1 MRTLG
6 VILGVLLLTG
16 AACQAG
22 GQEGGQIPVSGTLSG
37 SGDQPM
43 RRARVVLE
51 KSSGKV
57 SVRAAADSDGR
68 FSFTLNEP
76 GGYGLKAKGRRHDT
90 IVIPLIVTT
99 AQSVQ
104 LDIRLTASKSGDDRI
119 PEVTSY
125 PTIVGEIATVYLDV
139 EAREKRIGKL
149 IGAAQEEQ
157 SGAGHVLENVEF
169 LEQLDRERAPILERI
184 SSEQDPLLRHWLL
197 LRYFDELLPLE
208 RDQHLAIEALQIIPP
223 TSPLWSFEAWWVYGA
238 KNLIFTVSQV
248 AKDQELASA
257 YVRQVVESHPDP
269 EVRNQFLGHGIN
281 AAHKEGDEKTKWRYY
296 NQLQAEHRG
305 TNEAKR
311 TRKRFAPQR
320 KLQVGNPIPRFSFVS
335 LDNSAVSF
343 TNRSLLGTV
352 YLIDFWGTWCG
363 PCIAEI
369 PVMQDAYHK
378 YHEAGFQILSVAIKD
393 DRDAI
398 KRFREE
404 RYAMA
409 WMHTRVSRARNSAVE
424 AAFEI
429 TGVPRPILV
438 DEEGRIIAIDG
449 ELLDG
454 KLPAVLAEVFG
465 QNP

>member
-6 VILGVLLLTG
+6 VILGILFLTG

-22 GQEGGQIPVSGTLSG
+22 GQEDGQISVSGTLSG
-37 SGDQPM
+37 SGNQPM
-43 RRARVVLE
+43 RRARVVVE

-57 SVRAAADSDGR
+57 AARAATDSDGR
-68 FSFTLNEP
+68 FSLTLNEP
-76 GGYGLKAKGRRHDT
+76 GGYGLTAKGRRHDT
-90 IVIPLIVTT
+90 IEIPLIVTT

-104 LDIRLTASKSGDDRI
+104 LDIRLTASEAGVERI

-125 PTIVGEIATVYLDV
+125 PTIFGEIATVYLDV

-149 IGAAQEEQ
+149 IGVAKKEQ
-157 SGAGHVLENVEF
+157 SGAGPILTSVEF
-169 LEQLDRERAPILERI
+169 LEQLERERAPILERI
-184 SSEQDPLLRHWLL
+184 SSEHDSLLRHWLL
-197 LRYFDELLPLE
+197 LRYFDELWPLE
-208 RDQHLAIEALQIIPP
+208 RDQHLAIEVLQIIPP
-223 TSPLWSFEAWWVYGA
+223 TSPLWSFEAWWVAGA
-238 KNLIFTVSQV
+238 SNLIFTVSRV

-257 YVRQVVESHPDP
+257 YVRQVVELHPDP
-269 EVRNQFLGHGIN
+269 EVRSQFLYHGIY

-296 NQLQAEHRG
+296 NQLQAEYRG
-305 TNEAKR
+305 TTYAKS

-343 TNRSLLGTV
+343 TNRSLLGSV
-352 YLIDFWGTWCG
+352 YLIDFWGTWCA

-378 YHEAGFQILSVAIKD
+378 YREAGFQILSVAMND

-409 WMHTRVSRARNSAVE
+409 WMHTRVSRARNNAIE

-429 TGVPRPILV
+429 TGIPRPILV
-438 DEEGRIIAIDG
+438 DEEGRIIAIDD
-449 ELLDG
+449 ELRHG